1 RGGLAL
7 PEPVQRLDLPR
18 EPRCRGQHGML
29 AAQIARLPP
38 ENVAEENRRLV
49 VEVVAGGDDVVSV
62 LDGDRVEQVPF
73 RQTTR
78 AARSS
83 VRRRRGAWDV
93 VTEVGGEVDLV
104 QLETS
109 ILRECAR
116 GVSRGL
122 GVLADPEPQVQPVGA
137 VAEVDEEVP
146 QGER

>member
-1 RGGLAL
+1 
-7 PEPVQRLDLPR
+7 
-18 EPRCRGQHGML
+18 ML

-78 AARSS
+78 AARGS

-104 QLETS
+104 QLEPS
-109 ILRECAR
+109 ILRESAR

-122 GVLADPEPQVQPVGA
+122 GVFADPEPQIQPIGA
-137 VAEVDEEVP
+137 IAEVDEQVP
-146 QGER
+146 EGERVLPA